1 MPRFVLPS
9 VTLRCAYVHTREL
22 SPRRAFKVRNHERI
36 TLAIPHTEPFTTS
49 HRGWTGRHPGVG
61 RRSSAAQVPLY
72 QAPTARQT
80 SLRENSPTRGRA
92 SLRPTVPLQS
102 SYMADPISVRLPE
115 ALLEALDDRVK
126 EDARAPLAP
135 DTNRSAVIQ
144 QALRVYLGFESSDAP
159 DLFANQE
166 AIQDAVNDHEDRLSK
181 IERLAERTGAL

>member
-1 MPRFVLPS
+1 
-9 VTLRCAYVHTREL
+9 
-22 SPRRAFKVRNHERI
+22 
-36 TLAIPHTEPFTTS
+36 
-49 HRGWTGRHPGVG
+49 
-61 RRSSAAQVPLY
+61 
-72 QAPTARQT
+72 
-80 SLRENSPTRGRA
+80 
-92 SLRPTVPLQS
+92 
-102 SYMADPISVRLPE
+102 MADPISVRLPE